1 MSLIHLSSQGD
12 NGGTATRFSNFFP
25 NPIVIEPNSQVALVN
40 VVLNPNGNVQI
51 DDSNNVLFF
60 SIGAITGGAPNPQ
73 HKITV
78 PEGEYS
84 AQLLA
89 DTLTDL
95 LNDKTSQQPYRKLVG
110 GTLGWNVSIVKDTTT
125 LEPRAFKFSNTQNLQ
140 PAIEGFNKKADYQSI
155 AVADFDSTDQ
165 NEVSQTIAGT
175 AMLRVIK
182 VDEGEGSAPSA
193 DENQSAFLNKRG
205 IYRGLSSTGGKPA
218 IYYHVAP
225 YDDDGDGAFHTFHLG
240 IIRSAFVENDDGT
253 NKDFDTLNKLDED
266 GEKVPWM
273 DIGFSIWAEGD
284 SGEADAGAVAVAVYS
299 ETGDVINYKK
309 LLHAEDAYTYP
320 LNGASAGYLFKLE
333 WQTTSLC
340 RLYVSEATDYTSFTH
355 LYSATKDYS
364 TSLDQL
370 YQIAYN
376 KEPESSYSVSGIFNP
391 DIVPNVFQMREDT
404 VMLKAP
410 DLTASEDDSGLSTY
424 RNKNIRMS
432 VGPLAND
439 QYLTGEGTIGGTI
452 GANESLL
459 TLTTIDATFQEATY
473 TTSGRPSFHGNLGTA
488 HISLPNLP
496 IKSYLGK
503 SSNIGKDIAIIPRFE
518 SDSIDPS
525 DALFYEASEKN
536 WIDLKNVEEI
546 TTNELTV
553 GIKDSSNK
561 DLEGIHK
568 PTAITILFR
577 KKRM

>member
-40 VVLNPNGNVQI
+40 VVLNPNGNIQI
-51 DDSNNVLFF
+51 DDSNNSLFF
-60 SIGAITGGAPNPQ
+60 SIGVITGATPNPQ

-78 PEGEYS
+78 AEGEYS
-84 AQLLA
+84 PQLLA

-95 LNDKTSQQPYRKLVG
+95 LNAQTTQQPYRKLVG

-125 LEPRAFKFSNTQNLQ
+125 QEPRAFKFSNTQNTL
-140 PAIEGFNKKADYQSI
+140 PAVEGFDKVADYQTI
-155 AVADFDSTDQ
+155 HDDAWDPEDGQ
-165 NEVSQTIAGT
+165 NLITQTIAGT
-175 AMLRVIK
+175 AMLRVVK
-182 VDEGEGSAPSA
+182 ADGGEGGSD
-193 DENQSAFLNKRG
+193 DEYQYAIMNKRG
-205 IYRGLSSTGGKPA
+205 IYRGLSNTGGKPA
-218 IYYHVAP
+218 IYYHFAP
-225 YDDDGDGAFHTFHLG
+225 YTDDGGDGAYHTFSTG
-240 IIRSAFVENDDGT
+240 IIQSSYVENADGT
-253 NKDFDTLNKLDED
+253 LKNFDEEMFKPDADDND
-266 GEKVPWM
+266 VPLM
-273 DIGFSIWAEGD
+273 DIGIMIMPNDDTTGVPDVGLASVVVLNNTKNIM
-284 SGEADAGAVAVAVYS
+284 EAKTL
-299 ETGDVINYKK
+299 ETG
-309 LLHAEDAYTYP
+309 HTYP
-320 LNGASAGYLFKLE
+320 LNGDSTGYLFKME
-333 WQTTSLC
+333 WQTNTQV
-340 RLYVSEATDYTSFTH
+340 RIYVSEATDYTSFTH
-355 LYSATKDYS
+355 LYTATKAYS

-376 KEPESSYSVSGIFNP
+376 YEAESSFAISGIFNP
-391 DIVPNVFQMREDT
+391 DIIPNVFQMRDDT
-404 VMLKAP
+404 VMLKEP
-410 DLTASEDDSGLSTY
+410 DLTAEQYDDSGLTTY
-424 RNKNIRMS
+424 RDKVIRMS
-432 VGPLAND
+432 VGVLAND
-439 QYLTGEGTIGGTI
+439 QYLSGEGTIGETI
-452 GANESLL
+452 GANEALL